1 MIYSD
6 IVTLLLYIWAA
17 IIFEKTVCSP
27 ESSKATCPSEGSSS
41 VQAALGYAIVIS
53 NQGNS

>member
-17 IIFEKTVCSP
+17 TIFEKTVCSP
-27 ESSKATCPSEGSSS
+27 EVSKSTCPSKESAS
-41 VQAALGYAIVIS
+41 VKTASGYTFVIS
-53 NQGNS
+53 KQGST

>member
-17 IIFEKTVCSP
+17 TIFEKTVCSP
-27 ESSKATCPSEGSSS
+27 EESKSTCPSKESAS
-41 VQAALGYAIVIS
+41 VKTASGYTFVIS
-53 NQGNS
+53 KQGST

>member
-17 IIFEKTVCSP
+17 VIFDKSVCSP
-27 ESSKATCPSEGSSS
+27 EVSKSTCPGGGSAS
-41 VQAALGYAIVIS
+41 VKTALGYTIVIS
-53 NQGNS
+53 NQGSF

>member
-27 ESSKATCPSEGSSS
+27 EASKATCPSKGSSS
-41 VQAALGYAIVIS
+41 VQAALGYANVIS
-53 NQGNS
+53 NQGSY

>member
-17 IIFEKTVCSP
+17 AIFEKTVCSP
-27 ESSKATCPSEGSSS
+27 EVSKATCPGGGSAS
-41 VQAALGYAIVIS
+41 VKTVLGYTIVIS
-53 NQGNS
+53 NQ